1 MSRLSH
7 FDPQAHKTRKNRQQY
22 ERRSIYMK
30 RRRSADNRKTFQA
43 LALIS
48 QLGITMIVSIGMASA
63 LGIWLDRKLGTSWI
77 TVVMFVL
84 GTAAGIQSAWRLIRK
99 IYDGEERQDKERD
112 LSGEDH
118 RSTEKER

>member
-1 MSRLSH
+1 
-7 FDPQAHKTRKNRQQY
+7 
-22 ERRSIYMK
+22 MK